1 MPDNDQAQSQTD
13 TSATPT
19 SGDSVGT
26 TASANTDTQSRTED
40 GKFSSN
46 YVYGAEDNVA
56 EWKKFKTKEE
66 LNTLTDQMYNTLV
79 QGGGVTA
86 DPAATAAQ
94 PLPSTVPAPN
104 VPSGGTVPDADAW
117 MTDSAAA
124 ADAHF
129 NARIANL
136 QKEVLGPQLAGIYTA
151 NAQTARALALQ
162 ANGDAFSKWG
172 PEIDMQMQGIPVEK
186 RSFEMYSEAVKLV
199 KGNHAGE
206 ITREALDKAVQDE
219 IERRTA
225 AGTIRS
231 GEAATS
237 ADVSQVLDFNSENLG
252 DRWKHIATDTT
263 LEGQVDFLRK
273 AYPDDTLAVAK
284 QKYFKLLQKGDA
296 VQAEANT

>member
-66 LNTLTDQMYNTLV
+66 LDKLTDQMYNTLV
-79 QGGGVTA
+79 QGGGVAT
-86 DPAATAAQ
+86 DPATAQLPIAPVLPIAPIPTAPAT
-94 PLPSTVPAPN
+94 
-104 VPSGGTVPDADAW
+104 PDADAW
-117 MTDSAAA
+117 LSDSAAA

-129 NARIANL
+129 DARIANL

-172 PEIDMQMQGIPVEK
+172 PEIDMQMQGIPVDK

-237 ADVSQVLDFNSENLG
+237 ADASQVLDFSSENLG

>member
-66 LNTLTDQMYNTLV
+66 LDKLTDQMYNTLV
-79 QGGGVTA
+79 QGGGVAT
-86 DPAATAAQ
+86 DPATT
-94 PLPSTVPAPN
+94 LPAP
-104 VPSGGTVPDADAW
+104 VPVATVVPTAPATPDADAW
-117 MTDSAAA
+117 LSDSAAA

-129 NARIANL
+129 DARIANL

-172 PEIDMQMQGIPVEK
+172 PEIDMQMQGIPVDK

-237 ADVSQVLDFNSENLG
+237 ADASQVLDFSSENLG

>member
-13 TSATPT
+13 TSETRT
-19 SGDSVGT
+19 SGDSVGA
-26 TASANTDTQSRTED
+26 TASADTEAQSRADD
-40 GKFSSN
+40 GTFGPN

-66 LNTLTDQMYNTLV
+66 LNTLTDQMYNIMV
-79 QGGGVTA
+79 QGGQAPNAEPATPVA
-86 DPAATAAQ
+86 QPALPAA
-94 PLPSTVPAPN
+94 LPTPVASV
-104 VPSGGTVPDADAW
+104 VPDADAW
-117 MTDSAAA
+117 MADSAAA

-129 NARIANL
+129 NARIAGL
-136 QKEVLGPQLAGIYTA
+136 QKDVLGPQLAGIYTA

-186 RSFEMYSEAVKLV
+186 RTFEMYSEAVKLV

-206 ITREALDKAVQDE
+206 ISREALTKAVEDE

-231 GEAATS
+231 GEATTS
-237 ADVSQVLDFNSENLG
+237 ADASQVLDFSSENLG

-284 QKYFKLLQKGDA
+284 QKYFKLLRKGDA